1 MSIHSIHAIVYHM
14 EEKASKESKLLA
26 QERRQRIFKNIEASG
41 VASVRDLAQHFD
53 VSTIT
58 IMRDLQELEQ
68 EGLIRRVHGGA
79 ISVRG
84 ASYEPPFSARE
95 SQLSPAKQ
103 RIALKAVEL
112 IADGDSIILDV
123 GTTTL
128 EIARA
133 LKGKRN
139 LTVLVTNLRAAMEL
153 ANQPAIQVIVIGGKL
168 RSSELSMVGHLAEQT
183 LRTFQVDKAFIGVGG
198 ITLDHGLTEFNF
210 DEAGTK
216 RVMLERARQ
225 KIIVADHTKF
235 GKIMLSQVAPLA
247 AADLIVTTSELDEG
261 FRRVMEEAGV
271 KLLLA

>member
-1 MSIHSIHAIVYHM
+1 M
-14 EEKASKESKLLA
+14 LA
-26 QERRQRIFKNIEASG
+26 QERRQHIFKAIEASG
-41 VASVRDLAQHFD
+41 VASVRDLAQRFD
-53 VSTIT
+53 VSMIT

-95 SQLSPAKQ
+95 SQLSPEKQ

-112 IADGDSIILDV
+112 VADGDSLILDV

-139 LTVLVTNLRAAMEL
+139 LTVLVTNLRAALEL
-153 ANQPAIQVIVIGGKL
+153 ASQPAIQVIVIGGKL
-168 RSSELSMVGHLAEQT
+168 RSSELSMIGHLAEQT

-198 ITLDHGLTEFNF
+198 VTVSHGLTEFNF

-216 RVMLERARQ
+216 RTMIERARQ
-225 KIIVADHTKF
+225 AIVVADHTKF
-235 GKIMLSQVAPLA
+235 GKIMLTQVAPLS
-247 AADLIVTTSELDEG
+247 DISLLITGSELDEEQKHEL
-261 FRRVMEEAGV
+261 EEAGV
-271 KLLLA
+271 TLLLA

>member
-1 MSIHSIHAIVYHM
+1 M
-14 EEKASKESKLLA
+14 LA
-26 QERRQRIFKNIEASG
+26 QERRQHIFKAIEASG
-41 VASVRDLAQHFD
+41 VASVRDLAQRFD
-53 VSTIT
+53 VSMIT

-95 SQLSPAKQ
+95 SQLSPEKQ

-112 IADGDSIILDV
+112 VADGDSIILDV

-139 LTVLVTNLRAAMEL
+139 LTVLVTNLRAALEL
-153 ANQPAIQVIVIGGKL
+153 ASQPAIQVIVIGGKL
-168 RSSELSMVGHLAEQT
+168 RSSELSMIGHLAEQT

-198 ITLDHGLTEFNF
+198 VTVSHGLTEFNF

-216 RVMLERARQ
+216 RTMIERARQ
-225 KIIVADHTKF
+225 AIVVADHTKF
-235 GKIMLSQVAPLA
+235 GKIMLTQVAPLS
-247 AADLIVTTSELDEG
+247 DVSLLITGSELDEEQKHEL
-261 FRRVMEEAGV
+261 EEAGV
-271 KLLLA
+271 ALLLA

>member
-1 MSIHSIHAIVYHM
+1 MISSTCAIVLRM
-14 EEKASKESKLLA
+14 EERSSKESKMLA
-26 QERRQRIFKNIEASG
+26 QERRQHIFKAIEASG
-41 VASVRDLAQHFD
+41 VASVRDLAQRFD
-53 VSTIT
+53 VSMIT

-95 SQLSPAKQ
+95 SQLSTEKQ
-103 RIALKAVEL
+103 RIAHKAVEL

-153 ANQPAIQVIVIGGKL
+153 ASQPAIQVIVIGGKL
-168 RSSELSMVGHLAEQT
+168 RTSELSMVGHLTEQT
-183 LRTFQVDKAFIGVGG
+183 LRTFLVDKVFIGVGG
-198 ITLDHGLTEFNF
+198 ITLNHGLTEFNF

-216 RVMLERARQ
+216 RVMLERANQR
-225 KIIVADHTKF
+225 IVVADHTKF
-235 GKIMLSQVAPLA
+235 GKVMLTQVAPLSA
-247 AADLIVTTSELDEG
+247 VNVIITSHEIDE
-261 FRRVMEEAGV
+261 RSQREIEEAGV
-271 KLLLA
+271 RLILA

>member
-1 MSIHSIHAIVYHM
+1 MCVILLRM
-14 EEKASKESKLLA
+14 EEKLNKESKLLA
-26 QERRQRIFKNIEASG
+26 QERRQRIFKDIEASG
-41 VASVRDLAQHFD
+41 VASVRDLAQRFD
-53 VSTIT
+53 VSLIT

-95 SQLSPAKQ
+95 SQFSPEKQ
-103 RIALKAVEL
+103 RIAHKAIEL
-112 IADGDSIILDV
+112 ITDGDSIILDV

-128 EIARA
+128 ELARA

-139 LTVLVTNLRAAMEL
+139 LTVLVTNLRAALEL
-153 ANQPAIQVIVIGGKL
+153 ASQPAIQVIVIGGKL
-168 RSSELSMVGHLAEQT
+168 RASELSMVGHLAEQT

-198 ITLDHGLTEFNF
+198 ITLKHGLTEFNF

-216 RVMLERARQ
+216 RVMFERARQ
-225 KIIVADHTKF
+225 KIVLADHTKF
-235 GKIMLSQVAPLA
+235 GKVMLTQVAPLSA
-247 AADLIVTTSELDEG
+247 VDLIITGSEIDESAK
-261 FRRVMEEAGV
+261 REMEEAGM

>member
-1 MSIHSIHAIVYHM
+1 
-14 EEKASKESKLLA
+14 
-26 QERRQRIFKNIEASG
+26 
-41 VASVRDLAQHFD
+41 VRDLAQRFD
-53 VSTIT
+53 VSMIT

-95 SQLSPAKQ
+95 SQLSPEKQ

-112 IADGDSIILDV
+112 VADGDSIILDV

-139 LTVLVTNLRAAMEL
+139 LTVLVTNLRAALEL
-153 ANQPAIQVIVIGGKL
+153 ASQPAIQVIVIGGKL
-168 RSSELSMVGHLAEQT
+168 RSSELSMIGHLAEQT

-198 ITLDHGLTEFNF
+198 VTVSHGLTEFNF

-216 RVMLERARQ
+216 RTMIERARQ
-225 KIIVADHTKF
+225 AIVVADHTKF
-235 GKIMLSQVAPLA
+235 GKIMLTQVAPLS
-247 AADLIVTTSELDEG
+247 DISLLITGSELDEDQKHEL
-261 FRRVMEEAGV
+261 EEAGV
-271 KLLLA
+271 ALLLA

>member
-1 MSIHSIHAIVYHM
+1 M
-14 EEKASKESKLLA
+14 EEKSSRESKMLA
-26 QERRQRIFKNIEASG
+26 QERRQRIFKDIEASG
-41 VASVRDLAQHFD
+41 VASVRDLAQRFE
-53 VSTIT
+53 VSLIT

-95 SQLSPAKQ
+95 SQFSTEKQ
-103 RIALKAVEL
+103 RIAQKAVEL
-112 IADGDSIILDV
+112 IADGDSLILDV

-139 LTVLVTNLRAAMEL
+139 LTVLVTNLRAALEL
-153 ANQPAIQVIVIGGKL
+153 ASQPAIQVIVIGGKL
-168 RSSELSMVGHLAEQT
+168 RASELSMVGHLAEQT

-198 ITLDHGLTEFNF
+198 ITLQHGLTEFNF

-216 RVMLERARQ
+216 RIMCERAGQ
-225 KIIVADHTKF
+225 KIVVADHTKF
-235 GKIMLSQVAPLA
+235 GKVMLTQVAPLSA
-247 AADLIVTTSELDEG
+247 IDVIITGSEIDES
-261 FRRVMEEAGV
+261 FKREIEEAGV
-271 KLLLA
+271 TLVLA

>member
-1 MSIHSIHAIVYHM
+1 M
-14 EEKASKESKLLA
+14 EEKSSKESKMLA
-26 QERRQRIFKNIEASG
+26 QERRQHIFKAIEASG
-41 VASVRDLAQHFD
+41 VASVRDLAQRFD
-53 VSTIT
+53 VSMIT

-95 SQLSPAKQ
+95 SQLSTEKQ
-103 RIALKAVEL
+103 RIAHKAVEL
-112 IADGDSIILDV
+112 VADGDSIILDV

-153 ANQPAIQVIVIGGKL
+153 ASQPAIQVIVIGGKL
-168 RSSELSMVGHLAEQT
+168 RTSELSMVGHLTEQT

-198 ITLDHGLTEFNF
+198 ITLSHGLTEFNF

-216 RVMLERARQ
+216 RVMFERAHQR
-225 KIIVADHTKF
+225 IVVADHTKF
-235 GKIMLSQVAPLA
+235 GKVMLTQVAPLTA
-247 AADLIVTTSELDEG
+247 VDIIITSNEIDDG
-261 FRRVMEEAGV
+261 TRREMEEAGV
-271 KLLLA
+271 RLVLA

>member
-1 MSIHSIHAIVYHM
+1 M
-14 EEKASKESKLLA
+14 LA
-26 QERRQRIFKNIEASG
+26 QERRQHIFKAIEASG
-41 VASVRDLAQHFD
+41 VASVRDLAQRFD
-53 VSTIT
+53 VSMIT

-95 SQLSPAKQ
+95 SQLSPEKQ

-112 IADGDSIILDV
+112 IADGDSLILDV

-139 LTVLVTNLRAAMEL
+139 LTVLVTNLRAALEL
-153 ANQPAIQVIVIGGKL
+153 ASQPAIQVIVIGGKL
-168 RSSELSMVGHLAEQT
+168 RSSELSMIGHLAEQT

-198 ITLDHGLTEFNF
+198 VTVSHGLTEFNF

-216 RVMLERARQ
+216 RTMIERARQ
-225 KIIVADHTKF
+225 AIVVADHTKF
-235 GKIMLSQVAPLA
+235 GKIMLTQVAPLS
-247 AADLIVTTSELDEG
+247 DISLLITGSELDEEQKHEL
-261 FRRVMEEAGV
+261 EEAGV
-271 KLLLA
+271 TLLLA

>member
-1 MSIHSIHAIVYHM
+1 M
-14 EEKASKESKLLA
+14 EEKSGKESKMLA
-26 QERRQRIFKNIEASG
+26 QERRQHIFRDIEASG
-41 VASVRDLAQHFD
+41 VASVRDLAQRFD
-53 VSTIT
+53 VSMIT

-68 EGLIRRVHGGA
+68 EGLIQRVHGGA

-95 SQLSPAKQ
+95 SQLASEKQ

-112 IADGDSIILDV
+112 ITDGDSIILDV

-153 ANQPAIQVIVIGGKL
+153 ASQAAIQVIVIGGKL

-183 LRTFQVDKAFIGVGG
+183 LRSFQVDKAFIGIGG
-198 ITLDHGLTEFNF
+198 ITLTHGLTEFNF

-216 RVMLERARQ
+216 RTMLERARQ
-225 KIIVADHTKF
+225 KIVVADHTKF
-235 GKIMLSQVAPLA
+235 GKVMLTMVAPLDA
-247 AADLIVTTSELDEG
+247 VDIIITGNEIDEG
-261 FRRVMEEAGV
+261 SQREMEEAGV
-271 KLLLA
+271 NLRLA